1 VPLFAGFLGKLLVFK
16 SAVDAGLITLTIV
29 AVLNTVIAYYY
40 YFRVIIQATLMEPKT
55 GTSSS
60 FELNPNATLALAVA
74 LAGVIFLGVFPTG
87 AYNAF
92 EAAAKTLQPIV
103 QAIAP

>member
-1 VPLFAGFLGKLLVFK
+1 
-16 SAVDAGLITLTIV
+16 
-29 AVLNTVIAYYY
+29 
-40 YFRVIIQATLMEPKT
+40 
-55 GTSSS
+55 
-60 FELNPNATLALAVA
+60 VA

-92 EAAAKTLQPIV
+92 ETAAKTLQPIV